1 MIPQTPIREALADPL
16 LLGHVIADDSWR
28 VWRILLIAAMGEAL
42 TDDERIIFKQF
53 TGREHEPMQRVN
65 ELAVVAGRR
74 GGKTRAMAV
83 LASYLATLCDHSD
96 ALARGETGVL
106 LCIAQDQRIAT
117 KILDF
122 CEADIQNSD
131 ILRGLF
137 RSRRNDTIELTTNI
151 NIEVRPAS
159 FRKLRGPTYIGVI
172 ADELAFWYTDSEYA
186 NPDVEILAAIR
197 PGLLTT
203 RGPLIMA
210 SSPYAKQGVLWDT
223 YRKHY
228 GPDGA
233 PTVLVA
239 KGTTREFNSTIP
251 QSEINRE
258 LERDRARNTAEL
270 LAEFRSDLESFV
282 SLEVVEACVGSYYE
296 IAPARATSYHA
307 FVDAAGGSGK
317 DAFAMAIGHKEGNNI
332 IIDCVREKRPPFQ
345 PGAVIE
351 EFEPLLRMYRI
362 HKVVGDR
369 WAGGFPPEAF
379 QRCGVRYEPAKK
391 VKSELYVDLLPL
403 LNSGRI
409 TLPRNERLVAQ
420 IVSLERTVTR
430 GSGKENIDHPRDM
443 HDDVSTAVAGAASLA
458 LTHGNYWDAMRKAF
472 SLDDDEDDAEKPPR
486 LKLIGNHWEKA

>member
-1 MIPQTPIREALADPL
+1 MIPQTPIREALEDPL
-16 LLGHVIADDSWR
+16 LLGHVIPDKSWA
-28 VWRILLIAAMGEAL
+28 VWRTLLIAAMGEPL
-42 TDDERIIFKQF
+42 LESERQIFKQF
-53 TGREHEPMQRVN
+53 TGREREPLQRVA
-65 ELAVVAGRR
+65 ELVTVAGRR

-83 LASYLATLCDHSD
+83 LATYIATLCSHAD

-122 CEADIQNSD
+122 VQEDIESSD

-137 RSRRNDTIELTTNI
+137 RTRRSDTIELASNI

-159 FRKLRGPTYIGVI
+159 FRKLRGPTYIAVI

-186 NPDVEILAAIR
+186 NPDIEILAAVR

-210 SSPYAKQGVLWDT
+210 SSPYAKLGVLWDT
-223 YRKHY
+223 FRKHY
-228 GPDGA
+228 GANGA
-233 PTVLVA
+233 PTILVA
-239 KGTTREFNSTIP
+239 KGTTREFNETIP
-251 QSEINRE
+251 QSEIDRE

-282 SLEVVEACVGSYYE
+282 SLEVVEACVGGYYE
-296 IAPARATSYHA
+296 IAPAAATSYHC
-307 FVDAAGGSGK
+307 FVDCAGGSGN
-317 DAFAMAIGHKEGNNI
+317 DAFAMAISHKEGDRI
-332 IIDCVREKRPPFQ
+332 IIDCLREKRPPFK
-345 PGAVIE
+345 PSNVIE
-351 EFEPLLRMYRI
+351 EFTPLLRTYRI
-362 HKVVGDR
+362 NKVVGDR

-379 QRCGVRYEPAKK
+379 QRCGIQYEPAKK
-391 VKSELYVDLLPL
+391 VKSELYVDLLPI

-409 TLPRNERLVAQ
+409 TLPRNDRLVAQ

-443 HDDVSTAVAGAASLA
+443 HDDAATACAGAAMLA
-458 LTHGNYWDAMRKAF
+458 LSRGNYLDAITKAF
-472 SLDDDEDDAEKPPR
+472 AT
-486 LKLIGNHWEKA
+486 

>member
-1 MIPQTPIREALADPL
+1 MIPQTPIRDALSDPL
-16 LLGHVIADDSWR
+16 LLGHVIADDSWS
-28 VWRILLIAAMGEAL
+28 VWRILLTAAMGEAL
-42 TDDERIIFKQF
+42 LEDERGIFKQF
-53 TGREHEPMQRVN
+53 TGREREPLQRVN

-83 LASYLATLCDHSD
+83 LATYIATLCDHSD

-122 CEADIQNSD
+122 CEADIESSD

-137 RSRRNDTIELTTNI
+137 RGRNSDTITLANNI

-172 ADELAFWYTDSEYA
+172 ADEVAFWFTDASYA
-186 NPDVEILAAIR
+186 NPDIEILAAVR

-210 SSPYAKQGVLWDT
+210 SSPYAKLGVLWET

-228 GPDGA
+228 GSDGA
-233 PTVLVA
+233 ATVLVA
-239 KGTTREFNSTIP
+239 KGTTRQFNPTIP
-251 QSEINRE
+251 QSEIDRE

-282 SLEVVEACVGSYYE
+282 SLEVVEACVGGYYE
-296 IAPARATSYHA
+296 IAPARATSYHC
-307 FVDAAGGSGK
+307 FVDCAGGSGK
-317 DAFAMAIGHKEGNNI
+317 DAFAMAISHKQGDNI
-332 IIDCVREKRPPFQ
+332 VIDCVREKRPPFK
-345 PGAVIE
+345 PSEVIE
-351 EFEPLLRMYRI
+351 EFAPLLRTYSI
-362 HKVVGDR
+362 NKVVGDR

-379 QRCGVRYEPAKK
+379 QKCGVRYEPAKK

-403 LNSGRI
+403 LNSARI
-409 TLPRNERLVAQ
+409 SLPRNDRLVAQ

-443 HDDVSTAVAGAASLA
+443 HDDAATACAGAAMLA
-458 LTHGNYWDAMRKAF
+458 LSRGNYLDAITKAF
-472 SLDDDEDDAEKPPR
+472 AT
-486 LKLIGNHWEKA
+486 